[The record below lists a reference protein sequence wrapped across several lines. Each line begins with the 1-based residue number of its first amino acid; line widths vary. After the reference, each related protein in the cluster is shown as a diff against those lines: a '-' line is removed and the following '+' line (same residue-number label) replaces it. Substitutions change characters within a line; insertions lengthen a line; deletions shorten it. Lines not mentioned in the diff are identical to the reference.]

1 MKSLLTYISEA
12 MGSNYE
18 EFKSRLEDVKSKN
31 GKGLIIQF
39 IDDEDSANFTNE
51 IGAYSSM
58 VIPYNVKRSYSLMT
72 FRGANSKTP
81 VDKFIKTLGGE
92 LVEELTFKSSG
103 FPHRGPSMFDVDY
116 KYTVKV
122 FQFNI
127 EDATKLSEKQLKFI
141 ERPEMYFIDHSSA
154 LFGIASIDKKYIW
167 DIVEKYL

>member
-1 MKSLLTYISEA
+1 MKSLSTYISEA
-12 MGSNYE
+12 MSSNYE

-81 VDKFIKTLGGE
+81 VDKFIKKLGGE

-103 FPHRGPSMFDVDY
+103 FPYRGPSMFDVDY

-122 FQFNI
+122 FTFDVDN
-127 EDATKLSEKQLKFI
+127 ANKLTGSQLKFI
-141 ERPEMYFIDHSSA
+141 ERPEMYFIARSSA